1 MKQMGQLFEELK
13 RRNVLRV
20 AIAYIVTAWLLLQ
33 VADVVLNN
41 IEAPDWVFQ
50 AILLLVALGFPF
62 AVIFAWA
69 FELTPEGLK
78 REHEVDRSESIT
90 LLTGRKLDF
99 AIIGLLA
106 IAVVFLV
113 VDNYVL
119 VGEPAPVVT
128 EQTEPA
134 IPPVEKS
141 IAVLPFA
148 NRSASEEDAFFVDG
162 LHDDLL
168 TQISK
173 IGSIKTISRTSVMRY
188 RDTDKSLPEI
198 AEELGVVTIMEG
210 GVQRVEDRVRINVQ
224 LIDALTDEHLWAET
238 YDREM
243 TTTDI
248 FAIQADIA
256 NRVARALEVE
266 LTAEEATRI
275 EVRPTVNLEAYE
287 YYLRANARSFRGY
300 KERDIRS
307 AIQMYQN
314 AVTLD
319 PEFSV
324 AHARLSHAH
333 TQMYWFGYD
342 RSLTRRDS
350 AQTALRNAMAL
361 APDHPETRMAAGYNY
376 YYLSNDYDR
385 ALKEFE
391 LARQV
396 QPSLSNALAASG
408 YVHRRLGQ
416 MRAAVEYIGRAV
428 ELDPNS
434 GLYVFNLGET
444 HLLLR
449 DFDEAESYFARAIE
463 LLPVWPRPPSYMAR
477 MHLLRDGNFEEAR
490 RVLEAAE
497 ARGAIPLEDAT
508 FLYHWYW
515 VDLVAGDY
523 EAGLKRID
531 TQAWDVIE
539 TQFFVLPAGLLKGE
553 LQTLLG
559 NATAA
564 GIQFQVAQSLLRA
577 RLLTEPDD
585 ERLQSALGRTLAGLR
600 KFDDALT
607 HGTRGLELMPR
618 ERDAYKTTFRLEDLA
633 RIQAAAGNHTEATR
647 HFETLLAGPS
657 LLTAELLRLDPRLT
671 QLRTE
676 PDFAALVGGSQ

>member
-1 MKQMGQLFEELK
+1 
-13 RRNVLRV
+13 
-20 AIAYIVTAWLLLQ
+20 
-33 VADVVLNN
+33 
-41 IEAPDWVFQ
+41 
-50 AILLLVALGFPF
+50 
-62 AVIFAWA
+62 
-69 FELTPEGLK
+69 
-78 REHEVDRSESIT
+78 
-90 LLTGRKLDF
+90 
-99 AIIGLLA
+99 
-106 IAVVFLV
+106 
-113 VDNYVL
+113 
-119 VGEPAPVVT
+119 
-128 EQTEPA
+128 
-134 IPPVEKS
+134 
-141 IAVLPFA
+141 
-148 NRSASEEDAFFVDG
+148 
-162 LHDDLL
+162 
-168 TQISK
+168 
-173 IGSIKTISRTSVMRY
+173 
-188 RDTDKSLPEI
+188 
-198 AEELGVVTIMEG
+198 
-210 GVQRVEDRVRINVQ
+210 
-224 LIDALTDEHLWAET
+224 
-238 YDREM
+238 
-243 TTTDI
+243 
-248 FAIQADIA
+248 
-256 NRVARALEVE
+256 
-266 LTAEEATRI
+266 
-275 EVRPTVNLEAYE
+275 
-287 YYLRANARSFRGY
+287 
-300 KERDIRS
+300 
-307 AIQMYQN
+307 
-314 AVTLD
+314 
-319 PEFSV
+319 
-324 AHARLSHAH
+324 
-333 TQMYWFGYD
+333 
-342 RSLTRRDS
+342 
-350 AQTALRNAMAL
+350 MAL
-361 APDHPETRMAAGYNY
+361 APDHAETRMAAGYNY

-434 GLYVFNLGET
+434 GRYVFNLGET

-497 ARGAIPLEDAT
+497 ARGAFPLEDAT

-607 HGTRGLELMPR
+607 HGARGLELMPR